1 MNRVWVNPFNK
12 DSIEIGGG
20 DRRTANASGKRGIF
34 APTQV
39 SNSNGTAWGE
49 RGGFF
54 SDSLSVHAGSLLDN
68 REWLLPPKHLIAIA
82 YKQLAQVVKEKWSP
96 ICGGISFD

>member
-1 MNRVWVNPFNK
+1 MKSDLTEYIFGYTTRSTVRDGHKQGLDNK

-20 DRRTANASGKRGIF
+20 DRCTTNGASGKRGIF

-68 REWLLPPKHLIAIA
+68 RSDYL
-82 YKQLAQVVKEKWSP
+82 
-96 ICGGISFD
+96 C